1 MTAKPYEEL
10 IVENPDIMGGKP
22 TVSGTR
28 ITVELILEIL
38 GSNLTREQIIEN
50 YPHITNE
57 DINACLMYAADT
69 VHDDWVLRKEDK
81 NE

>member
-1 MTAKPYEEL
+1 MTAKPYEKI
-10 IVENPDIMGGKP
+10 IVVNPDIMMGKP

-28 ITVELILEIL
+28 ITVELILEDL
-38 GSNLTREQIIEN
+38 GYGLTREKITEN

-57 DINACLMYAADT
+57 DINACLMYAANT
-69 VHDDWVLRKEDK
+69 VHDDWVLRRNN